1 MEKPSPR
8 IIRNDPKRGGCATW
22 NGDGV
27 ATHWIGLALDQR
39 RIQCRIRR
47 VILFGAIDDLEPVT
61 MQVAET
67 QRSATTLVRSEKY
80 AQWMRALV

>member
-8 IIRNDPKRGGCATW
+8 IIRNDPKRDGCATW
-22 NGDGV
+22 NGDGI
-27 ATHWIGLALDQR
+27 ATHRIGLALDQG

-67 QRSATTLVRSEKY
+67 QRSATALVRSEKY